1 MPASDRF
8 TMSTWVAW
16 SSTERLR
23 CSTPTPPW
31 RAIAIAIRA
40 SVTVSIGL
48 DSNGVL
54 IASDRDNRVAVSA
67 SLGRMS
73 EAAGTSSTS
82 SKVRP
87 SAANFAGIVASMD
100 TSFSSGGCKAPSYRR
115 LAWVGARRLAHRPLC
130 GRSQ

>member
-1 MPASDRF
+1 MPASERF
-8 TMSTWVAW
+8 TMSTWIAW

-48 DSNGVL
+48 ESSGVCRV
-54 IASDRDNRVAVSA
+54 SDRDSRVEVLA

-73 EAAGTSSTS
+73 EAAGQQEH
-82 SKVRP
+82 VVERQP
-87 SAANFAGIVASMD
+87 Q
-100 TSFSSGGCKAPSYRR
+100 RR
-115 LAWVGARRLAHRPLC
+115 KLRWHCRVHDHQSLNKGADEKH
-130 GRSQ
+130 SV